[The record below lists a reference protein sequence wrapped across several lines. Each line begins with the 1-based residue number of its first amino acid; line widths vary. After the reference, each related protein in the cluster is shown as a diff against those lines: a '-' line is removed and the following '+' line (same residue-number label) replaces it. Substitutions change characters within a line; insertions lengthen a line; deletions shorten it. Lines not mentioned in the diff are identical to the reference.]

1 MYGSVGFWV
10 GALVET
16 ADIFINGTARGTL
29 FIFELIVFGL
39 LGMIFG
45 LVLHRSRENNRRIVR
60 SYHTS
65 LESLANAVAAKDDET
80 NGHSKRVVRY
90 SVLIGREMG
99 LQHRLL
105 QQLEWGA
112 LLHDIGKIAVPDAI
126 LKKPGALTDDEWTIM
141 REHPQMGYLMVKN
154 IDFLK
159 EGTDVV
165 LHHHERMDGRG
176 YPHKLVGEEIPLLA
190 RIFAVADTFDAITS
204 DRPYRKAQ
212 SIEHAREEIARH
224 VDTQFCRECVEAF
237 LRLDTDDLLR
247 VQEEAKIL
255 DYETVQ
261 LQKLKHIS

>member
-1 MYGSVGFWV
+1 
-10 GALVET
+10 
-16 ADIFINGTARGTL
+16 
-29 FIFELIVFGL
+29 
-39 LGMIFG
+39 MIFG

-65 LESLANAVAAKDDET
+65 LEALANAVAAKDDET
-80 NGHSKRVVRY
+80 NGHCKRVVQY
-90 SVLIGREMG
+90 SILIGRELG
-99 LQHRLL
+99 LDKHLM

-126 LKKPGALTDDEWTIM
+126 LKKPGALTEEEWVVM

-154 IDFLK
+154 IDFLN
-159 EGTDVV
+159 EGADVV
-165 LHHHERMDGRG
+165 LHHHERIDGRG
-176 YPHKLVGEEIPLLA
+176 YPHQLKSEQIPLLA

-224 VDTQFCRECVEAF
+224 IDTQFCVGCVEAF
-237 LRLDTDDLLR
+237 LRIDSADLIA
-247 VQEEAKIL
+247 VQEAAKIL
-255 DYETVQ
+255 DYEAVQ